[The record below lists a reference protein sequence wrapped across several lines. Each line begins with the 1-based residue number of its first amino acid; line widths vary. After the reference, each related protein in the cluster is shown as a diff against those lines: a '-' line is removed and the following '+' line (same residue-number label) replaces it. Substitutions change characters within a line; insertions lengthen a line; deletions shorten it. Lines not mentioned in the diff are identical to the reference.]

1 LRNFHISFK
10 QDLQL
15 FAECIIAVGIN
26 SLDKY
31 PSWMFEYSK
40 SQEEIFDQDSLEIKE
55 LWERIKIKIDIEK
68 SELINQKLNEMFTVF
83 SNGENEKGRDIALD
97 IYLMDVK
104 ILK

>member
-1 LRNFHISFK
+1 MSFK
-10 QDLQL
+10 EDLQL
-15 FAECIIAVGIN
+15 FAECLIAVGIN
-26 SLDKY
+26 SPDKY
-31 PSWMFEYSK
+31 PSWMLEYGK

-55 LWERIKIKIDIEK
+55 LWEKIKIKIKIDIEK
-68 SELINQKLNEMFTVF
+68 SELINQKLNEMFTAF

>member
-1 LRNFHISFK
+1 MPFK

-26 SLDKY
+26 SPDKY
-31 PSWMFEYSK
+31 PSWMLEYGK

-55 LWERIKIKIDIEK
+55 LWEKIKIKIKIDIEK
-68 SELINQKLNEMFTVF
+68 SELINQKLNEMFTAF